1 MYKIIN
7 NDAPSYLTSL
17 LPHRVNEISN
27 YNLRDN
33 ENFEIPF
40 SRLCTFETSFFPS
53 SLKLWNDLDQS
64 FRNLPT
70 LSQFKR
76 RLKKQLIRSN
86 TYSATSREERTGDIT
101 LSRIRH
107 KCSSL
112 QADLYSVN
120 IVTNPFCT
128 CGPYIENAE
137 HFFFECSHFDN
148 QRTHLM
154 DSLSSV
160 VNITLDLLLY
170 GNECLTPH
178 MNHLILL
185 AVLRYI
191 KESRRFSM

>member
-40 SRLCTFETSFFPS
+40 LRLCSFETSFFPS
-53 SLKLWNDLDQS
+53 TLKLWNDLDQS

-76 RLKKQLIRSN
+76 RLKKQHLRSN
-86 TYSATSREERTGDIT
+86 TYSVTSRGERTGDNILT
-101 LSRIRH
+101 RIRH

-112 QADLYSVN
+112 KADLYSVN
-120 IVTNPFCT
+120 VVINPFCI
-128 CGPYIENAE
+128 CGLYIENTE
-137 HFFFECSHFDN
+137 HFFFESSHFDN
-148 QRTHLM
+148 Q
-154 DSLSSV
+154 
-160 VNITLDLLLY
+160 
-170 GNECLTPH
+170 
-178 MNHLILL
+178 
-185 AVLRYI
+185 
-191 KESRRFSM
+191 

>member
-1 MYKIIN
+1 MK
-7 NDAPSYLTSL
+7 
-17 LPHRVNEISN
+17 
-27 YNLRDN
+27 
-33 ENFEIPF
+33 
-40 SRLCTFETSFFPS
+40 
-53 SLKLWNDLDQS
+53 
-64 FRNLPT
+64 
-70 LSQFKR
+70 LSQ
-76 RLKKQLIRSN
+76 S
-86 TYSATSREERTGDIT
+86 
-101 LSRIRH
+101 
-107 KCSSL
+107 CSSL

-154 DSLSSV
+154 ASLSNV

-170 GNECLTPH
+170 GDEYLTPH

>member
-1 MYKIIN
+1 MVDI
-7 NDAPSYLTSL
+7 
-17 LPHRVNEISN
+17 H
-27 YNLRDN
+27 N

-53 SLKLWNDLDQS
+53 TLKLWNGIGQS

-76 RLKKQLIRSN
+76 KLKKQLIRSN
-86 TYSATSREERTGDIT
+86 TYSATSREERTGDII

-112 QADLYSVN
+112 LADLYSVS

-148 QRTHLM
+148 QRTHFM
-154 DSLSSV
+154 ASLSH
-160 VNITLDLLLY
+160 IRLATLW
-170 GNECLTPH
+170 
-178 MNHLILL
+178 
-185 AVLRYI
+185 
-191 KESRRFSM
+191 